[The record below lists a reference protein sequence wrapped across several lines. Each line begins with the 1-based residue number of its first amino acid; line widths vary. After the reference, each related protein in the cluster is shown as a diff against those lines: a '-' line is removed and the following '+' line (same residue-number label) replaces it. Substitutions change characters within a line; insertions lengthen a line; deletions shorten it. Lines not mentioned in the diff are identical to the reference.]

1 MKEMNLNDLEQ
12 VIQLNK
18 AEVERVILRQKNEQR
33 QIRTRPRDPNE
44 IQLLNKLA
52 VLKWERA
59 VASGKVIMLNKQE
72 WYYECD

>member
-1 MKEMNLNDLEQ
+1 MKEINLNDLEQ

-18 AEVERVILRQKNEQR
+18 SSAERAILQQKSTHRQV
-33 QIRTRPRDPNE
+33 RTRPRDPEE
-44 IQLLNKLA
+44 ITVLNKLA

-59 VASGKVIMLNKQE
+59 IQSGKVIMLNKQE